1 MVPILITRFRANKD
15 PKILERHKELI
26 SRDSGINIDNGTN
39 ILILGRVR
47 GKEELCFISVKEKR
61 GYFIYDLKAL
71 QEFLPAQGDIDD
83 SNSKI
88 IAVRKD

>member
-1 MVPILITRFRANKD
+1 MTRHRRVWQWQAVIERDFGKEAAIKRGSESRGNQIITHHMVPILITRLRANED

-47 GKEELCFISVKEKR
+47 GKEEL
-61 GYFIYDLKAL
+61 
-71 QEFLPAQGDIDD
+71 
-83 SNSKI
+83 
-88 IAVRKD
+88 